1 MLERLYNLQS
11 FYEVVEDVLKK
22 IENYFCYVE
31 LEYYGVE
38 RFLDEEIK
46 VWLLVFMIVMGYV
59 KIGILV
65 FK

>member
-1 MLERLYNLQS
+1 M
-11 FYEVVEDVLKK
+11 EDVLKK
-22 IENYFCYVE
+22 IENYLCYVE

>member
-1 MLERLYNLQS
+1 M
-11 FYEVVEDVLKK
+11 EDVLKK